1 LIAQGLIARHSAA
14 GGQSGPHWP
23 HP

>member
-14 GGQSGPHWP
+14 GDQSGPHWP